1 MTVADKQ
8 WIVTLY
14 YTFQDDENLYM
25 IMEYC
30 SGGDMM
36 GLLIRLDIF
45 TEKATKF
52 FISEMIL
59 GISSL
64 HKLGYI
70 HRDLKPD
77 NFLLTS
83 RGHVK
88 LTDMGLCKK
97 LDRTMTLAK
106 RHSPA
111 TQSSGGGSSPSPSP
125 AEAVSEPHGT
135 HRSRELAYSTVG
147 TADYV
152 APEVFDEQGY
162 GKEVDW
168 WSLGVIMF
176 EMLAG
181 YPPFYGE
188 DSGTTCHKIRHW
200 KQYFQIPEAMRE
212 KYSKECI
219 DFIER
224 LVTDAGHRMGREG
237 VEEIMQ
243 HPWLR

>member
-14 YTFQDDENLYM
+14 YTFHDDENLYM

-97 LDRTMTLAK
+97 LDRTMTD
-106 RHSPA
+106 
-111 TQSSGGGSSPSPSP
+111 
-125 AEAVSEPHGT
+125 AEFGWCILSFPLT
-135 HRSRELAYSTVG
+135 RRSRFGAAWHPPLAR
-147 TADYV
+147 A
-152 APEVFDEQGY
+152 
-162 GKEVDW
+162 
-168 WSLGVIMF
+168 GVQH
-176 EMLAG
+176 
-181 YPPFYGE
+181 
-188 DSGTTCHKIRHW
+188 SGDGGLRGS
-200 KQYFQIPEAMRE
+200 R
-212 KYSKECI
+212 
-219 DFIER
+219 
-224 LVTDAGHRMGREG
+224 G
-237 VEEIMQ
+237 V
-243 HPWLR
+243 